1 MAIYLIESFKTTWQ
15 TKLHYGVMLVIFTGY
30 LSKQGLMERD
40 SRKLAKH
47 YISSSE
53 FKFDVLSIIPTDL
66 LYFAVG
72 LNPAVRL
79 NRLLRWQRL
88 REFFDRTIRRTR

>member
-1 MAIYLIESFKTTWQ
+1 
-15 TKLHYGVMLVIFTGY
+15 
-30 LSKQGLMERD
+30 MERD
-40 SRKLAKH
+40 SRLLARH
-47 YISSSE
+47 YIASPE
-53 FKFDVLSIIPTDL
+53 FKFDVLSIIPTDF

-88 REFFDRTIRRTR
+88 REFFDRTIRRTRFVNYTTRG